1 MTAAF
6 KLNLTA
12 RTIAVAL
19 LGLTVLVLGAGWF
32 VVVSPKRSEASK
44 LGATVTS
51 KQSELTAAQHVEHAS
66 TSVHAASS
74 RLAGEALPDKLL
86 MPDIVDQLNSLAARS
101 GVVLDTV
108 TPSTAT
114 PGTGYEAVPLSVVV
128 DGHYFA
134 VERFLNLM
142 RNQVRLAS
150 GKLQA
155 SGRLFDVQGVQLQQT
170 EPAPMITAT
179 VSARAFYYSAAAALP
194 PPAPTT
200 TDSTTTTG

>member
-6 KLNLTA
+6 KLDLTA

-108 TPSTAT
+108 TLTAT

-194 PPAPTT
+194 PPAQTT

>member
-12 RTIAVAL
+12 RTIAIAL

-44 LGATVTS
+44 LAATVS
-51 KQSELTAAQHVEHAS
+51 AKQSELAAAQHAQHAN
-66 TSVHAASS
+66 TSVHAVSS
-74 RLAGEALPDKLL
+74 RLAGKALPDELL
-86 MPDIVDQLNSLAARS
+86 MPDIVDQLSSLAARS

-114 PGTGYEAVPLSVVV
+114 PGIGYEAVPLSVVV

-142 RNQVRLAS
+142 RNQVRLAN

-179 VSARAFYYSAAAALP
+179 VSAQAFYYSAAAAT
-194 PPAPTT
+194 PAPTQTT